1 MSFANRLFHP
11 GARAGAAVAALAAW
25 GCSTMDQPSTP
36 PPTTPTPTAT
46 PPASPGLAVVH
57 AVDVFAKSGS
67 LVEVFGTYRVVA
79 ADKLERADA
88 ADRAAA
94 SGHAAI
100 ELGDGTR
107 IHLQPPWH
115 PDAVRGDAERTK
127 FADQAVVVKGLLF
140 DECPPPGDGR
150 AYAKVACLHSELAIM
165 ARSTYDRLHGPR

>member
-1 MSFANRLFHP
+1 MSHTIRLHHR
-11 GARAGAAVAALAAW
+11 ACAGAIVAALAAW

-36 PPTTPTPTAT
+36 PSSTPSPTAT

-79 ADKLERADA
+79 DGKLDGD
-88 ADRAAA
+88 DRAAA
-94 SGHAAI
+94 AHAAV
-100 ELGDGTR
+100 ELADGTR
-107 IHLQPPWH
+107 VHLQPPWH
-115 PDAVRGDAERTK
+115 ADAVRGDAERTK

-150 AYAKVACLHSELAIM
+150 AYAKVACLHSELVIM
-165 ARSTYDRLHGPR
+165 ARTTYDRLHGPR